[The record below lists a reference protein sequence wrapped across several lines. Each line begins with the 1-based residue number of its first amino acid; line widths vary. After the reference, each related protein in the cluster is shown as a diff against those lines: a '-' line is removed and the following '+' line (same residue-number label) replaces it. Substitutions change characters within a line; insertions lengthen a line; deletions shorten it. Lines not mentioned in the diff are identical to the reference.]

1 MVHIGYLS
9 DPVRKFPALFD
20 NLGTITDVL
29 IEYPYFLPCFVATC
43 ISTVCWL
50 LVFFFSK
57 ETLYLTKNVCPEQQP
72 LLVAQTDGVDP
83 SSLKEIL
90 TPQVVAMSVIYAIV
104 AFELLYF
111 DGKLIII
118 QDHAIKAYILN

>member
-1 MVHIGYLS
+1 M
-9 DPVRKFPALFD
+9 
-20 NLGTITDVL
+20 
-29 IEYPYFLPCFVATC
+29 ATC

-57 ETLYLTKNVCPEQQP
+57 ETLYLKKNACPEQQP

-118 QDHAIKAYILN
+118 QDHAIKAYILNWIFF